1 VKAIALDKVS
11 GGTVIRIET
20 DADGRATYEAH
31 MLKAEGTPT
40 TVYVDSSFNF
50 VSVG

>member
-1 VKAIALDKVS
+1 VKAIALGKVS

-31 MLKAEGTPT
+31 MLKADGTAT